1 MPNGQFVE
9 IIVLAMIAGV
19 ILFRLYTVLGKRTGN
34 ERPPRER
41 YGLTGAPGQPVP
53 PNDNVVTMPDRGRAA
68 VPMGDATADPVA
80 RGLLDIKLADRKF
93 ETEHFL
99 SGARTAYE
107 TIVTAFA
114 AGNRVSLKPL
124 LSDEVYAT
132 FDSVIRGHEDRH
144 EKISFTFVGFSEVKI
159 VHADMKGRTAEI
171 TVSFAAKYISTT
183 SKEDGAVVEGDPKNV
198 RDVTDVWTFA
208 RDTGARDPN
217 WTLIATSGGA

>member
-19 ILFRLYTVLGKRTGN
+19 IFFRLYTVLGKRTGN

-41 YGLTGAPGQPVP
+41 YGLPGAGQPVP
-53 PNDNVVTMPDRGRAA
+53 PNDNVVTLPDRGRPAA
-68 VPMGDATADPVA
+68 PADVSADPVT

-99 SGARTAYE
+99 AGARTAYE

-114 AGNRVSLKPL
+114 AGNRATLKPL
-124 LSDEVYAT
+124 LSDEVYAA
-132 FDSVIRGHEDRH
+132 FDSVILGHEERQ
-144 EKISFTFVGFSEVKI
+144 EKIAFTFVGFADVKI
-159 VHADMKGRTAEI
+159 VHAELKNRTAEI

-183 SKEDGAVVEGDPKNV
+183 SKQDGEVVEGDPKNV
-198 RDVTDVWTFA
+198 RDVTDIWTFA
-208 RDTGARDPN
+208 RQIGAASPT
-217 WTLIATSGGA
+217 WTLVATSGALP